1 MPKKQKPLDISINL
15 VPKDPFFESPLG
27 KILKWALTVGRYIVI
42 FTELVVIISFVTRFS
57 LDRRVTDLND
67 AIFQQKTIIESYG
80 NLEPEIKAFQ
90 AKIQAYNQLEQKQNY
105 SEVFSD
111 LSLLTPTGI
120 RLDEMQINN
129 QGILL
134 TGGALSQNTFTL
146 FTNNLQLYP
155 KFAQVS
161 IENIEGN
168 KDQEDTLPLIFEIII
183 DRRIE

>member
-1 MPKKQKPLDISINL
+1 MPKKKKALDISINL

-80 NLEPEIKAFQ
+80 NLESEIKAFQ

-105 SEVFSD
+105 SEVFAD
-111 LSLLTPTGI
+111 MGLLTPTGI
-120 RLDEMQINN
+120 RLDEMEISH
-129 QGILL
+129 GEIFLV
-134 TGGALSQNTFTL
+134 GGAVSQNAFTL
-146 FTNNLQLYP
+146 FMNNLQLYP
-155 KFAQVS
+155 KFTQVS
-161 IENIEGN
+161 IESIEGN
-168 KDQEDTLPLIFEIII
+168 KDQEDVLPLVFEVIIE
-183 DRRIE
+183 RKQE